1 MEVCDEDGSL
11 IFSTAQVALVG
22 DPAAVSDPKGTWV
35 VVNIMVPLLG

>member
-22 DPAAVSDPKGTWV
+22 NFAAVELHCEP
-35 VVNIMVPLLG
+35 